1 MTIIHATI
9 LLSKYYKGWY
19 MIKDD
24 CIFCKIAN
32 GVIPCNFV
40 YENEDV
46 VAFDDLN
53 PQAPIHTLVIPK
65 EHYETLEDVND
76 EKLLAKLLL
85 AVKEVAKIKGAK
97 NGFRTVINTKKE
109 AGQEVFH
116 LHIHVLAGR
125 PMKWPPG

>member
-1 MTIIHATI
+1 ME
-9 LLSKYYKGWY
+9 
-19 MIKDD
+19 D

-32 GVIPCNFV
+32 KEIGSLI
-40 YENEDV
+40 YEDDM
-46 VAFDDLN
+46 VAAFNDLN
-53 PQAPIHTLVIPK
+53 PQAPIHTLIIPK
-65 EHYETLEDVND
+65 EHFETLEDVND
-76 EKLLAKLLL
+76 EKLLANLML

-125 PMKWPPG
+125 PLLWPPG

>member
-1 MTIIHATI
+1 
-9 LLSKYYKGWY
+9 
-19 MIKDD
+19 MIKEE

-32 GVIPCNFV
+32 GQIPCNFV
-40 YENEDV
+40 YETEDV

-53 PQAPIHTLVIPK
+53 PQAPIHTLIIPK
-65 EHYETLEDVND
+65 QHYETLEDLND
-76 EKLLAKLLL
+76 KNLLANLLL
-85 AVKEVAKIKGAK
+85 AVKEVAKIKGAT

-125 PMKWPPG
+125 PLLWPPG

>member
-1 MTIIHATI
+1 
-9 LLSKYYKGWY
+9 

-32 GVIPCNFV
+32 GQIPCKFV
-40 YENEDV
+40 YETEDV

-53 PQAPIHTLVIPK
+53 PQAPIHTLIVPK
-65 EHYETLEDVND
+65 QHFETIEDIN
-76 EKLLAKLLL
+76 EPELLAKLLL

-97 NGFRTVINTKKE
+97 NGFRTVINTRKD

-116 LHIHVLAGR
+116 VHVHVLAGR
-125 PMKWPPG
+125 QLNSLG

>member
-1 MTIIHATI
+1 
-9 LLSKYYKGWY
+9 
-19 MIKDD
+19 MIKED
-24 CIFCKIAN
+24 CIFCKLAN
-32 GVIPCNFV
+32 GQIPCNFV
-40 YENEDV
+40 YEDEDV

-65 EHYETLEDVND
+65 QHFETLEDLND
-76 EKLLAKLLL
+76 KELLAKLLL